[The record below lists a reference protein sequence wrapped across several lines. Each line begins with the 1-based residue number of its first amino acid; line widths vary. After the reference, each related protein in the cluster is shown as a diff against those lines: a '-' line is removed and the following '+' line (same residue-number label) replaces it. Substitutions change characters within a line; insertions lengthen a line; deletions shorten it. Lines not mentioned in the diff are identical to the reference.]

1 MTIQSKVAKPASSGK
16 AKCPAPQVAW
26 TYADWKERV
35 PAMEDLW
42 QTIIEDP
49 EILAEVER
57 LWTAHGRQRDIDFL
71 EVVVKKEAL
80 QRKSRR
86 PAPELLGTRIIGNI
100 TEPVV
105 PESDWEALRE
115 SDS

>member
-1 MTIQSKVAKPASSGK
+1 MTTIMVNVRDDAKVN
-16 AKCPAPQVAW
+16 
-26 TYADWKERV
+26 
-35 PAMEDLW
+35 DLVSF
-42 QTIIEDP
+42 
-49 EILAEVER
+49 L
-57 LWTAHGRQRDIDFL
+57 RDIDFL